1 MPERILVYG
10 VTGCG
15 KTTLA
20 ALLAERTGLPWH
32 SVDDLTWEPGWVE
45 VPVDEQRRRIASICE
60 GQRWILDTAYSKWL
74 DLALE
79 RAELIV
85 ALDYPRWVSLW
96 RLVRRSVMRAADRR
110 PICNGN
116 TESFRQLFSG
126 DSIVVWHFRSFKR
139 KRRQMREWEAAS
151 PGPAVVRLTSAA
163 AARHWVDQ
171 LGYAEAPS

>member
-1 MPERILVYG
+1 VPERILVYG

-60 GQRWILDTAYSKWL
+60 GRQWILDTAYSKWL
-74 DLALE
+74 DLALA
-79 RAELIV
+79 RAEVIV
-85 ALDYPRWVSLW
+85 ALDYPRWVSLS
-96 RLVRRSVMRAADRR
+96 RLVRRSVMRAADHR

-116 TESFRQLFSG
+116 TESFRQLLSR

-139 KRRQMREWEAAS
+139 KRRRIRAWEAAG
-151 PGPAVVRLTSAA
+151 PGPTVVRLTSPSAT
-163 AARHWVDQ
+163 RHWVDQ

>member
-1 MPERILVYG
+1 VPERILVYG

-20 ALLAERTGLPWH
+20 ALLAERTRLPWH

-45 VPVDEQRRRIASICE
+45 VPLDEQRRRVASICE

-74 DLALE
+74 DLALARVE
-79 RAELIV
+79 VIV
-85 ALDYPRWVSLW
+85 ALDYPRWVSLS

-116 TESFRQLFSG
+116 TESFRQLFSR

-139 KRRQMREWEAAS
+139 KRRRMREWEAAGS
-151 PGPAVVRLTSAA
+151 GPAVVRLTSVSAT
-163 AARHWVDQ
+163 RHWVDQ